1 MFFLSENKSTL
12 KKLLSIFKFL
22 LRIFFVAGL
31 VFELAGCIEG
41 PSSRSI
47 WKDHGDSCIR
57 LSENP
62 PLKRVINY
70 TDHDL
75 CERKLSPRKA
85 PNPQTRPTEPK
96 K

>member
-1 MFFLSENKSTL
+1 MFFLSYIRSNLKTL
-12 KKLLSIFKFL
+12 LPFGKFVL
-22 LRIFFVAGL
+22 NTVILFGL
-31 VFELAGCIEG
+31 VLKSVGCG
-41 PSSRSI
+41 VSKTI
-47 WKDHGDSCIR
+47 WKNHGDSCISI
-57 LSENP
+57 SETP